1 MARRIVVTSGKGG
14 VGKTTVCANLGY
26 ALASNGLKV
35 LLMDADIG
43 LNNLDVVLG
52 MENKI
57 VFDLVDVLN
66 GKCRPKQALVQDFF
80 EPNLYVLPSNQ
91 MYCKCDVFD
100 KLNEVLAS
108 LDDFFDYVLIDC
120 PAGIESG
127 FLRAVSCASESIIV
141 TTPHL
146 SAIRDADKVITILS
160 SKGISNIGVI
170 VNRVRG
176 DLILNGDMLKIEQI
190 EKFLNQDILG
200 VVPEDDFISLQL
212 FSSGELSKRAG
223 SYLAFSSIVK
233 KLHFGENTV
242 YDCTRKYKGFWG
254 GIKKNIRKWV

>member
-1 MARRIVVTSGKGG
+1 MARKIVVTSGKGG
-14 VGKTTVCANLGY
+14 VGKTTICANLGY
-26 ALASNGLKV
+26 SLASNGLKV

-52 MENKI
+52 MENKV

-80 EPNLYVLPSNQ
+80 VSNLYVLPSNQ
-91 MYCKCDVFD
+91 MYCKCDVSD
-100 KLNEVLAS
+100 RLQEVLLQ
-108 LDDFFDYVLIDC
+108 LDDFFDYILIDC
-120 PAGIESG
+120 PAGIETG
-127 FLRAVSCASESIIV
+127 FLRAISCATESIIV

-176 DLILNGDMLKIEQI
+176 DLIMNGEMLKIDQI
-190 EKFLNQDILG
+190 KKFLKQDILG
-200 VVPEDDFISLQL
+200 VVPEDDYISLQL
-212 FSSGELSKRAG
+212 MSSGTLSKRAG
-223 SYLAFSSIVK
+223 AYLAFSSIVK
-233 KLHFGENTV
+233 KLHYGENKI
-242 YDCTRKYKGFWG
+242 YDCTQKYKGFLG
-254 GIKKNIRKWV
+254 GLKKSIRKWV